1 MLFTVL
7 SRLGQDFQ
15 VECPLGK
22 PLEFAAKGGKRENI
36 FWATAHSCY
45 GQITQQADM
54 PYDLKTY

>member
-1 MLFTVL
+1 M
-7 SRLGQDFQ
+7 
-15 VECPLGK
+15 ECPLGK

-54 PYDLKTY
+54 PYGLKTY